1 MKKLIL
7 GVITLCLLIACQK
20 ESLSDI
26 ELQTTTT
33 VSNIQAY
40 KAEITV
46 AGQVLTSSESFSWG
60 VAYSLTSI
68 PKLDNNRVTFMNSGN
83 TVTDMIML
91 ENLLPEM
98 VYYVQ
103 PFCERNSEFYFSDE
117 IVSFQTDSIPYE
129 IGEYGP
135 AGGLVYYVDPAGWG
149 LEMSTYEYANND
161 WGCLEEVLG
170 TTDTIGAG
178 SANTALILT
187 DCPEVGTAPDLCNNH
202 TEGGFTNW
210 HLPSRAD
217 LELIHD
223 SLESPGYWEPSGSDY
238 LSSTDCTNPSYG
250 YASYYAYDIVD
261 GHGISAQKGIAYRF
275 FPVRRFEF

>member
-91 ENLLPEM
+91 
-98 VYYVQ
+98 
-103 PFCERNSEFYFSDE
+103 
-117 IVSFQTDSIPYE
+117 
-129 IGEYGP
+129 
-135 AGGLVYYVDPAGWG
+135 
-149 LEMSTYEYANND
+149 
-161 WGCLEEVLG
+161 
-170 TTDTIGAG
+170 
-178 SANTALILT
+178 
-187 DCPEVGTAPDLCNNH
+187 
-202 TEGGFTNW
+202 
-210 HLPSRAD
+210 
-217 LELIHD
+217 
-223 SLESPGYWEPSGSDY
+223 
-238 LSSTDCTNPSYG
+238 
-250 YASYYAYDIVD
+250 
-261 GHGISAQKGIAYRF
+261 
-275 FPVRRFEF
+275 